1 MWGIWCGFLKSGAAG
16 SGIKVIDNMT
26 RMNPNKN
33 LSLMALLMLVL
44 AGFMSLTACQKSQP
58 PAEKPATG
66 IHKTVEKTPV
76 TLEVDVDRS
85 TITVADRLE
94 FAITVLAPAE
104 YEAKLPDNL
113 PESNEKETNF
123 SLVEAK
129 APTVE
134 ITKDGRT
141 RTSRIYILEPFLA
154 GTYNISAMTVD
165 FWKTG
170 EKEKTTQAIDSP
182 EMQITVT
189 SLLPDTADGTGI
201 KPHDIRPPAPLPRSV
216 DYWLL
221 AGGIIAG
228 LLLAGLGIFL
238 ILRKRQRARLIA
250 AEVVIPPHEA
260 AFSALDALMAAN
272 LIEKGE
278 IKVFYQEISG
288 ILRRYIEARFGLR
301 APEQTTEEFL
311 DGLKTGAALD
321 IRYQGLLKQF
331 LTHCDLVKF
340 AAFSPTEADIRNT
353 IDSCRTF
360 VQETRIMDAK
370 T

>member
-1 MWGIWCGFLKSGAAG
+1 
-16 SGIKVIDNMT
+16 MT
-26 RMNPNKN
+26 RMNPNKKF
-33 LSLMALLMLVL
+33 SLMALLMLVL

-58 PAEKPATG
+58 PEAKQAVG
-66 IHKTVEKTPV
+66 IHKTVEKAPV
-76 TLEVDVDRS
+76 TLDVDVDRS

-94 FAITVLAPAE
+94 FKITVLAPAE
-104 YEAKLPDNL
+104 YEAELPDKL
-113 PESNEKETNF
+113 PESKEKNLNF

-129 APTVE
+129 AQAIE

-141 RTSRIYILEPFLA
+141 RTSRTYILEPFLA
-154 GTYNISAMTVD
+154 GAYIIPAMAVD

-170 EKEKTTQAIDSP
+170 EKEKTAQAVDSP

-189 SLLPDTADGTGI
+189 SLLPDTAGGEGI
-201 KPHDIRPPAPLPRSV
+201 KPHDIRPPTALPRSM

-221 AGGIIAG
+221 TGGIIAG
-228 LLLAGLGIFL
+228 LFFMGLGIFL
-238 ILRKRQRARLIA
+238 IVRKRQRARLIA
-250 AEVVIPPHEA
+250 SEIVIPPHEA
-260 AFSALDALMAAN
+260 AFSALDALIAEN

-288 ILRRYIEARFGLR
+288 ILRHYIEARFGLR

-321 IRYQGLLKQF
+321 MRYQGLLKQF

-340 AAFSPTEADIRNT
+340 AAFSPTKADIRNT
-353 IDSCRTF
+353 IESCRTF